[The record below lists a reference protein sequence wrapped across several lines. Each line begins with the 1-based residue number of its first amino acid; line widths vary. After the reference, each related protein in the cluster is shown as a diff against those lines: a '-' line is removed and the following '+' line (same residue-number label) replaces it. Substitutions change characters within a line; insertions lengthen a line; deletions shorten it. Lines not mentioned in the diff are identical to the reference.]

1 MYLATSNLLFT
12 QRVQPAPGS
21 VALRS
26 SRSADSSSNR
36 DSTELSIKAAITCH
50 SDYYGSENSKKCRV
64 RPGNMSKDC
73 EMLIIEGL
81 VKQYGDFTAVDD
93 VSFEA
98 NAGSVFGLLGPNG
111 AGKSTLINCISGLLT
126 PTTGHISVSG
136 HDIVKDGKA
145 ARQSLGIVPQELAL
159 YDDLPAIDNL
169 RYWGKA
175 YGLRGKFLEDRVN
188 DVLGY
193 IGLADRASDLPKK
206 FSGGMKRRL
215 NFGCGVVHQPK
226 VLLLDEPTVGVDPQ
240 SRAKLF
246 DLVEAERDAG
256 ACVLYTTH
264 YMEEAERLCDSL
276 AIIDHGKTIA
286 KGTVA
291 ELKSQLGARDALQ
304 LTGTFPVDATR
315 SAVASLASSI
325 TDLEI
330 LSLDENTLMLTLSR
344 ASQHLPGIFDAI
356 SHAGGTVSETSL
368 RSPNLETLFLLL
380 TGKELRE

>member
-1 MYLATSNLLFT
+1 
-12 QRVQPAPGS
+12 
-21 VALRS
+21 
-26 SRSADSSSNR
+26 
-36 DSTELSIKAAITCH
+36 
-50 SDYYGSENSKKCRV
+50 
-64 RPGNMSKDC
+64 
-73 EMLIIEGL
+73 MLIVEGL

-98 NAGSVFGLLGPNG
+98 GEGSIFGLLGPNG
-111 AGKSTLINCISGLLT
+111 AGKSTAINCISGLLA
-126 PTTGHISVSG
+126 PTTGRIAVSG

-145 ARQSLGIVPQELAL
+145 ARRSLGVVPQEIAL
-159 YDDLPAIDNL
+159 YEDLPAIDNL
-169 RYWGKA
+169 RYWGMA
-175 YGLRGKFLEDRVN
+175 YGLRGKTLEDRVS
-188 DVLGY
+188 DVLGH
-193 IGLADRASDLPKK
+193 IGLADRAKDLPKE

-215 NFGCGVVHQPK
+215 NFGCGVVHKPK

-276 AIIDHGKTIA
+276 AIMDRGKIIA
-286 KGTVA
+286 KGSVA

-304 LTGTFPVDATR
+304 LSGNFPVDATK
-315 SAVASLASSI
+315 SAIASLSSSI

-330 LSLDENTLMLTLSR
+330 LSQDEDTLMLTLSL
-344 ASQHLPGIFDAI
+344 ASQHLSAIFDAI
-356 SHAGGTVSETSL
+356 SSAGGSVSETSL

-380 TGKELRE
+380 TGKELRQ

>member
-1 MYLATSNLLFT
+1 
-12 QRVQPAPGS
+12 
-21 VALRS
+21 
-26 SRSADSSSNR
+26 
-36 DSTELSIKAAITCH
+36 
-50 SDYYGSENSKKCRV
+50 
-64 RPGNMSKDC
+64 
-73 EMLIIEGL
+73 MLKVEGL
-81 VKQYGDFTAVDD
+81 VKQYGDLMAVDD

-98 NAGSVFGLLGPNG
+98 DKGSVFGLLGPNG
-111 AGKSTLINCISGLLT
+111 AGKSTLINCISGLFP
-126 PTTGHISVSG
+126 PTSGRIAVSG
-136 HDIVKDGKA
+136 HDIIKDGKA
-145 ARQSLGIVPQELAL
+145 ARQSLGVVPQELAL
-159 YDDLPAIDNL
+159 YEDLPAIDNL

-175 YGLRGKFLEDRVN
+175 YGLRGKILEDRVS
-188 DVLGY
+188 DVLGH
-193 IGLADRASDLPKK
+193 IGLADRARDLPKE

-215 NFGCGVVHQPK
+215 NFGCGVVHKPK

-276 AIIDHGKTIA
+276 AIIDHGKIIA

-291 ELKSQLGARDALQ
+291 ELQSQLGARDALQ
-304 LTGTFPVDATR
+304 LSGSFPADATK
-315 SAVASLASSI
+315 SAIASLAASI
-325 TDLEI
+325 SDLEI
-330 LSLDENTLMLTLSR
+330 LGQEKNSLTLTLSH

-356 SHAGGTVSETSL
+356 SSAGGSVSETSL